1 MLIDGEKWACEACV
15 RGHRVSNCQHA
26 DRPLQH
32 INKKGRP
39 VSQCQHCR
47 SMRKSRAAHVKCDC
61 GEKTSKCAH
70 LQPTL
75 EGHRETCCCNHGGRC
90 TCSHKKESGLDTV
103 PEVTADKDVEEKD
116 ALPPRPRPPVR
127 RRRANTVHSDG
138 PLTFD
143 KHGNYK
149 PIHKHNK
156 LGPKPGL
163 YQLGRVNSMHSTSS
177 LDNSS
182 PDRLIDPTHRDAL
195 SNTRIMGIAEQRRV
209 KSEAASPLLSG
220 SSGLHHLHGHLTP
233 LDLSGIEYPAYMPN
247 SSFDLFSGSAYPE
260 QDGPIFSAG
269 LSSASVDWS
278 HIELADK
285 HDNFAPSSY
294 GNTCSQSFNGMFDYG
309 NGSEQA
315 PTLAATTSTSGEVSE
330 VEDSFIPGDVDYD
343 GFSTADTT
351 GFIRSGHLYHGAADL
366 TSIDYDSFVKNST
379 GPKFGVSATFDEAGP
394 AAPGS
399 LNFDNDP
406 LFWGQQFNDG
416 INAYSESAD
425 GAAIGTEAWGVS

>member
-1 MLIDGEKWACEACV
+1 M
-15 RGHRVSNCQHA
+15 
-26 DRPLQH
+26 
-32 INKKGRP
+32 
-39 VSQCQHCR
+39 
-47 SMRKSRAAHVKCDC
+47 
-61 GEKTSKCAH
+61 
-70 LQPTL
+70 
-75 EGHRETCCCNHGGRC
+75 
-90 TCSHKKESGLDTV
+90 
-103 PEVTADKDVEEKD
+103 PEVTADKDDEKD

-149 PIHKHNK
+149 PIHRHNK
-156 LGPKPGL
+156 LGPKTGGP
-163 YQLGRVNSMHSTSS
+163 YQLGRVNSIHSTGS
-177 LDNSS
+177 LCNGS
-182 PDRLIDPTHRDAL
+182 PDRLADSITRDAL
-195 SNTRIMGIAEQRRV
+195 SNTRAMGIAEQRRV

-220 SSGLHHLHGHLTP
+220 SAGIHHLHGHLTP

-247 SSFDLFSGSAYPE
+247 SSFDLFSGSAYE

-285 HDNFAPSSY
+285 NDNFAPSSY
-294 GNTCSQSFNGMFDYG
+294 GPNCSQSFNGMFDYG

-330 VEDSFIPGDVDYD
+330 VEDSFIPGDADYD
-343 GFSTADTT
+343 GFSTTDT
-351 GFIRSGHLYHGAADL
+351 GFIRPGHMFPGAADL
-366 TSIDYDSFVKNST
+366 ASIDYDSFVKNAT
-379 GPKFGVSATFDEAGP
+379 GAKFGISANFDDAGQS
-394 AAPGS
+394 AHGS

-416 INAYSESAD
+416 INTYSESAD
-425 GAAIGTEAWGVS
+425 GVAMGSETWSVS